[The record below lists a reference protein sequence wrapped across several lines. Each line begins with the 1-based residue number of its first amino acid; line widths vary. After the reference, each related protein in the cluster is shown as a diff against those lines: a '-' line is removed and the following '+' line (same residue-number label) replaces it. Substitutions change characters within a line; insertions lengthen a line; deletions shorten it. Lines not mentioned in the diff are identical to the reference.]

1 MIWINYQ
8 IWINFVYLFT
18 THDISS
24 SQPHHNTSSLYCS
37 ADSQRQYKPFVLQSP
52 EKSESG
58 RQYKPF
64 VLQQLTQEHNTNR
77 LYCRRL
83 GGSSYHICWVT
94 GPLHCWWTSCCPTLY
109 LCSFLV
115 YSICCHIFCI
125 FCPPFIQDGKTDVV
139 ANDAGDRTTPAV
151 VAFTD
156 HDQVSVN
163 LSSKPDARR
172 HLATSRPAC
181 FLDW

>member
-1 MIWINYQ
+1 MIWINYR

-24 SQPHHNTSSLYCS
+24 SQSHHNTSSLYCS

-52 EKSESG
+52 EKSESC

-83 GGSSYHICWVT
+83 GGSSYHICCISIQET
-94 GPLHCWWTSCCPTLY
+94 INRYNY
-109 LCSFLV
+109 LKE
-115 YSICCHIFCI
+115 
-125 FCPPFIQDGKTDVV
+125 QDGVIWPRNMDLTFRILTWS
-139 ANDAGDRTTPAV
+139 ALR
-151 VAFTD
+151 F
-156 HDQVSVN
+156 Q
-163 LSSKPDARR
+163 
-172 HLATSRPAC
+172 
-181 FLDW
+181 